1 MKIGVKFC
9 GGCNPYIERKK
20 LIEQVER
27 MLPPGKFAFEYFD
40 FDDCEIFLVVNGCS
54 LACARFEQEKNVIVV
69 AGSEIDGKQYKEE
82 DLPGEVVKRLL
93 AIASV

>member
-1 MKIGVKFC
+1 
-9 GGCNPYIERKK
+9 
-20 LIEQVER
+20 
-27 MLPPGKFAFEYFD
+27 
-40 FDDCEIFLVVNGCS
+40 
-54 LACARFEQEKNVIVV
+54 VIVV